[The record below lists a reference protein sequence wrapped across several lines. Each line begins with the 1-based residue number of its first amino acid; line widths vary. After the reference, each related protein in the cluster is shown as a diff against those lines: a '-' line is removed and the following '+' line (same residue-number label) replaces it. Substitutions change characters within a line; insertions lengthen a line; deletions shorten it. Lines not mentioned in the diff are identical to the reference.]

1 MLGILVVYN
10 NATDVALP
18 TCERLMNLSVMCQ
31 VISNQRNNEKTVP
44 TFANVRNMDTLEIF
58 FLGEREQRSLKT
70 NQNSNNSKE
79 IMVTQIWSNKCDKSF
94 THMVMAGPCHSDLSS
109 LAKIIHLYYRH
120 SYFVMPLILNNHN
133 LVIMNHVS

>member
-31 VISNQRNNEKTVP
+31 VIYNQRNNEKTVP
-44 TFANVRNMDTLEIF
+44 SFRQCEEYGYLGNF

-79 IMVTQIWSNKCDKSF
+79 IMVTQI
-94 THMVMAGPCHSDLSS
+94 
-109 LAKIIHLYYRH
+109 
-120 SYFVMPLILNNHN
+120 
-133 LVIMNHVS
+133 